1 MVTLNNKI
9 KLNKLEITI
18 IILLS
23 ILIISIAI
31 PIISGKDLIIDKLAY
46 TFLVEKLRKYQLDGF
61 MKIVTSFSNTTT
73 IVGFTIIL
81 TLAFLLEFKN
91 KKEALA
97 IPINVIGI
105 TLINQAIKHI
115 IKRPRPTGFRL
126 IKQGGYSFPS
136 GHAMVS
142 MAFYGLIIYIINRKI
157 KNNKLKVF
165 LTTICVLVI
174 ISIGISRV
182 YLGVHYLSDV
192 LTGYSLSIIYLI
204 ITTKILDKYKLFP

>member
-1 MVTLNNKI
+1 MNNKI